1 VKHLIFILLAT
12 TLGAY
17 AQNLVYETDFEEF
30 VSGQGAWL
38 ESDNWIGNDAN
49 CVGIDDN
56 LISGLGKTAYLGF
69 HSPQKRKTV
78 ILRQTPIDPQT
89 EGIDSIS
96 FRTLMGVQ
104 DSTNL
109 KRDIF
114 AFSIYNQAGKPL
126 AGIRFDNRDTSYGI
140 WRFDGANLAATGTTF
155 LRGQVYDLR
164 FTITYANNTWS
175 ALFDGLP
182 LFTDQPFNTTG
193 EAMNFLGVAGE
204 WIVTGGAPY
213 QHGDNWL
220 LVADWQITTSSP
232 LKDELT
238 FASMTASRDEE
249 VSFATTQQVTLVSS
263 PSSLA
268 LTSSLSVAS
277 NAKPRKIP
285 KLRWQARA
293 NGRYFVETVTDLG
306 GEWNLAGESGLV
318 LAGHRFELN
327 LVAPD
332 EGNRFYRIRRS
343 SLEALPQTEQEDQE
357 QKEP

>member
-1 VKHLIFILLAT
+1 MKHLILILLAT

-30 VSGQGAWL
+30 ASGQGAWL
-38 ESDNWIGNDAN
+38 ESGKWIGNDAN
-49 CVGIDDN
+49 CVGIDDD

-69 HSPQKRKTV
+69 HSPQNLKTV
-78 ILRQTPIDPQT
+78 ILRQTPIDLQA

-126 AGIRFDNRDTSYGI
+126 ASIRFDNRDTSYGI
-140 WRFDGANLAATGTTF
+140 WRFDGANLATTGTTF

-164 FTITYANNTWS
+164 FTISYANNTWS

-204 WIVTGGAPY
+204 WIVTGGAPN

-220 LVADWQITTSSP
+220 LVGDWQITTSSP

-238 FASMTASRDEE
+238 FASITASKDEE
-249 VSFATTQQVTLVSS
+249 ASFATTQEVTLVSS
-263 PSSLA
+263 PSSLV
-268 LTSSLSVAS
+268 LTSSVMVAS
-277 NAKPRKIP
+277 NTQPRKIP

-293 NGRYFVETVTDLG
+293 SGRYFIETVTDLG
-306 GEWNLAGESGLV
+306 GEWSTAGDSGWV

-332 EGNRFYRIRRS
+332 EGNRFYRVRRS
-343 SLEALPQTEQEDQE
+343 SLEALPQPEQDQGQE
-357 QKEP
+357 EP